1 MLVVSL
7 IIKFNQETNV
17 LYIILIAAFRLNT
30 CLVHLHVPT
39 DHLSVTYLF
48 IFQFYSVTCGQLIKN
63 MLCPY
68 KSTVYTAMGVNFVRK
83 GQTFLQGGIL
93 FKILMAR

>member
-1 MLVVSL
+1 MPAVSL

-48 IFQFYSVTCGQLIKN
+48 IFKFYSVTCAR
-63 MLCPY
+63 
-68 KSTVYTAMGVNFVRK
+68 TADKEHAVSLQKHCIQPWASILSGRGKHFYRVEF
-83 GQTFLQGGIL
+83 FLK
-93 FKILMAR
+93 F

>member
-1 MLVVSL
+1 MPAVSL

-48 IFQFYSVTCGQLIKN
+48 IFKFYSVTCAR
-63 MLCPY
+63 
-68 KSTVYTAMGVNFVRK
+68 TADKEHAVS
-83 GQTFLQGGIL
+83 LQKHCIYSHGRQFCQEGANI
-93 FKILMAR
+93 FTGWNSF